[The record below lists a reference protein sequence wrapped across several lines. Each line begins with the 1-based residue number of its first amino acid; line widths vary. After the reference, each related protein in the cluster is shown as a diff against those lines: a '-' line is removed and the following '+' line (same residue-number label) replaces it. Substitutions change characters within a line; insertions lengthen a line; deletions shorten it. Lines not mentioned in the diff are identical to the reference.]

1 MREHRYSMDMPHAP
15 ERVWA
20 LMQDYG
26 SWTNYAPM
34 VIRVDVL
41 HAGDAQGNGL
51 LRRVVYKMP
60 LGRQGTALELVT
72 NVQAAQGY
80 DYKMISSD
88 PGNDQTGKV
97 SLERVGPNQAR
108 LQFEERYNITKAPF
122 KWFEGPIYKFINKQ
136 NELSMR
142 RLSDGLRE
150 LLEDRPAPVG
160 PDQPAERSPAGG
172 RIRQWQLR
180 RGQASSTCS
189 SSRATS

>member
-1 MREHRYSMDMPHAP
+1 MREHRYSMDMPHSP

-20 LMQDYG
+20 LMQDYD

-41 HAGDAQGNGL
+41 HRGDAEGNGL

-72 NVQAAQGY
+72 NVKAAQGY

-97 SLERVGPNQAR
+97 TLERVGPNQAR
-108 LQFEERYNITKAPF
+108 LHFEERYNITKAPF

-142 RLSDGLRE
+142 R
-150 LLEDRPAPVG
+150 
-160 PDQPAERSPAGG
+160 
-172 RIRQWQLR
+172 
-180 RGQASSTCS
+180 ASEWLTQHPEY
-189 SSRATS
+189 RADLVEA

>member
-1 MREHRYSMDMPHAP
+1 MREHRYSFDMPHSP
-15 ERVWA
+15 ERIWS
-20 LMQDYG
+20 LMQDYS

-41 HAGDAQGNGL
+41 HPGDAEGNGL

-72 NVQAAQGY
+72 NVKAAAGY
-80 DYKMISSD
+80 DYTMISSD

-97 SLERVGPNQAR
+97 TLERVGPNQTR
-108 LQFEERYNITKAPF
+108 LHFEERYNITKAPF

-142 RLSDGLRE
+142 RLSDYLSAHSE
-150 LLEDRPAPVG
+150 YRPDLVDA
-160 PDQPAERSPAGG
+160 
-172 RIRQWQLR
+172 
-180 RGQASSTCS
+180 
-189 SSRATS
+189 

>member
-20 LMQDYG
+20 LMQDSD

-41 HAGDAQGNGL
+41 HRGDAEGNGL

-72 NVQAAQGY
+72 NVRAAEGY
-80 DYKMISSD
+80 DYMMISSD

-97 SLERVGPNQAR
+97 TLERVSPNQTR
-108 LQFEERYNITKAPF
+108 LHFEERYHITKAPF

-142 RLSDGLRE
+142 RLSDWLTAHPEYRAD
-150 LLEDRPAPVG
+150 LV
-160 PDQPAERSPAGG
+160 
-172 RIRQWQLR
+172 
-180 RGQASSTCS
+180 SS
-189 SSRATS
+189 

>member
-20 LMQDYG
+20 LMQDYD

-41 HAGDAQGNGL
+41 HRGDTEGNGL

-72 NVQAAQGY
+72 NVRAAAGY
-80 DYKMISSD
+80 DYMMISND
-88 PGNDQTGKV
+88 PGTLGQHLNNVVIYMPYFYKT
-97 SLERVGPNQAR
+97 R
-108 LQFEERYNITKAPF
+108 LHFEERYNITKAPF

-136 NELSMR
+136 NEASMR
-142 RLSDGLRE
+142 RLSEWLSE
-150 LLEDRPAPVG
+150 HPEYRPDLVSA
-160 PDQPAERSPAGG
+160 
-172 RIRQWQLR
+172 
-180 RGQASSTCS
+180 
-189 SSRATS
+189 

>member
-20 LMQDYG
+20 LMQDYD

-41 HAGDAQGNGL
+41 HPGDDKGNGL

-97 SLERVGPNQAR
+97 SLERVGPNQTR
-108 LQFEERYNITKAPF
+108 LHFEERYNITKAPF

-142 RLSDGLRE
+142 RLSDWLTAHPE
-150 LLEDRPAPVG
+150 YRPDLAEA
-160 PDQPAERSPAGG
+160 DQPA
-172 RIRQWQLR
+172 
-180 RGQASSTCS
+180 
-189 SSRATS
+189 